1 MLRKRR
7 KGIRLCNNLILI
19 MRNRILAR
27 MNRVLIR
34 LYTDSSSSF
43 TFPVCEREREGL
55 EKKIKEKYQVVE

>member
-1 MLRKRR
+1 MRERGIREDAAIKRR

-43 TFPVCEREREGL
+43 TFPVCERERERD
-55 EKKIKEKYQVVE
+55 

>member
-43 TFPVCEREREGL
+43 TFPVCERERERD
-55 EKKIKEKYQVVE
+55 